1 MSIIFRRGTADDNF
15 ATFRVHHFAI
25 EDLFKRMS
33 LPGAEGT
40 PTDEQIDEE
49 VKEEWE
55 GMRGLYEHLTRTA
68 DLFWVAEQDGEIVGY
83 CRSSNHGG
91 VRQLTEFFVSPA
103 VQAKGVGKELLA
115 RAFPRQDAR
124 LRLVIATTEIPAQAL
139 YMHSGVY
146 ARQLIYRFS
155 GKPQQ
160 KAIISDLIIEPAPIS
175 AEALPLLAGV
185 DSAILGY
192 QRDNDHRWLL
202 SDRQGWLYRRQAE
215 IVGYGYTG
223 KRTGPFALLNPADF
237 PTVLAHAEMQA
248 TTAGLEEFG
257 LWVIRPITTPPTI
270 CWRTTIG

>member
-1 MSIIFRRGTADDNF
+1 
-15 ATFRVHHFAI
+15 
-25 EDLFKRMS
+25 
-33 LPGAEGT
+33 
-40 PTDEQIDEE
+40 
-49 VKEEWE
+49 
-55 GMRGLYEHLTRTA
+55 
-68 DLFWVAEQDGEIVGY
+68 
-83 CRSSNHGG
+83 
-91 VRQLTEFFVSPA
+91 
-103 VQAKGVGKELLA
+103 VGKELLA

-257 LWVIRPITTPPTI
+257 LWVHSTNHHAADYLLAHNYRVMPFVPTLLSSAPFGRLDYYINTDPPFLL
-270 CWRTTIG
+270 